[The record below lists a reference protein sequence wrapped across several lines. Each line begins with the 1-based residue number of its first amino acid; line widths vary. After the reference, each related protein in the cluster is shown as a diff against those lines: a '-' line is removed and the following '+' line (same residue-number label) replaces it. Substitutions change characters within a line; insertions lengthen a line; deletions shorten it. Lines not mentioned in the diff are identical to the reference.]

1 MTLLDEAI
9 GSVSGGFVLIED
21 CVETSAGFVLH
32 HLIKR
37 ALDEDNGDG
46 CLILLAFANPFSH
59 YDRILRKLGCNLS
72 AHREKMKLHFFD
84 LMKMD
89 FQVRSQDNEVE
100 EGKNNLQTGLIQL
113 FGKIHGAVE
122 LSFSV
127 QNRKHFTIMID
138 DLSLLE
144 IATHGSTNDVL
155 DFLHY
160 CSTINSNVECSII
173 VLNHMDI
180 YSTTKVSQLLSQ
192 LEFLANV
199 ILKSESLSTGLA
211 ADVHG
216 QLTVIN
222 KGTQSRKGGEYSR
235 SMVRSFH
242 FKVKENAIN
251 FFYPDLDTKKAHVVA
266 GC

>member
-9 GSVSGGFVLIED
+9 GSVNGGFLLIED
-21 CVETSAGFVLH
+21 CVETNAGFVLH
-32 HLIKR
+32 HFIKR
-37 ALDEDNGDG
+37 ALDEENEDG

-72 AHREKMKLHFFD
+72 AHKEKMKLHFFD
-84 LMKMD
+84 VMKMD
-89 FQVRSQDNEVE
+89 FQASRQQNEVGD
-100 EGKNNLQTGLIQL
+100 GKNNLQNGLIRL
-113 FGKIHGAVE
+113 FGQIHEAVE
-122 LSFSV
+122 LSCSV

-138 DLSLLE
+138 DLSQLE
-144 IATHGSTNDVL
+144 IAIHGSTNDVL

-160 CSTINSNVECSII
+160 CTTINSNVECSII

-180 YSTTKVSQLLSQ
+180 YSTTEVSQLLSQ
-192 LEFLANV
+192 LEYLANV

-222 KGTQSRKGGEYSR
+222 KGTQNRKGGEYSR
-235 SMVRSFH
+235 SMVRNFH
-242 FKVKENAIN
+242 FKVKENGVN
-251 FFYPDLDTKKAHVVA
+251 FFYPGRQLEN
-266 GC
+266 